1 MVPSIV
7 EDLEVLALNLIKA
20 GESLFSPRILQA
32 AKAANEEMKRRG
44 IRSTER
50 EVSAEH
56 ERGAG
61 K

>member
-50 EVSAEH
+50 ESPAE
-56 ERGAG
+56 
-61 K
+61 